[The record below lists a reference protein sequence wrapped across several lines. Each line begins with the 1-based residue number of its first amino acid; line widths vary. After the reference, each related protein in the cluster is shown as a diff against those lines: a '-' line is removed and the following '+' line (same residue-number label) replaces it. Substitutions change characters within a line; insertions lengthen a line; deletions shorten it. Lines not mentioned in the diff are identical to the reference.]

1 MASPTAVA
9 LTPILLV
16 VAVLWWETT
25 GSDGLTFDKKPRNDT
40 APPAT
45 VSAVPEAMPDVLPD
59 GGISAPSSQYTDVHR
74 ALIGCGIF
82 SRTRPEIV
90 TALSEELVPERF
102 GPGRV
107 MGAHSAIGG
116 CLYLVVSGKVKV
128 SYQRYA
134 DREIV
139 LMLLGPA
146 EIFGTL
152 TLFDAGR
159 QDMTMTTLTDVVAV
173 SITRERLSM
182 WMREHPEVC
191 EQLLRLF
198 ARWVKAMTNS
208 LSDLVF
214 ADEQGRVA
222 SRLLLLKQ
230 RFGHQ
235 DGEVVRVEND
245 LSLEDFAHL
254 AGVDP
259 ERVAATLRGFEANG
273 WIRLERRGII
283 IVDGHALSQLRQV
296 STGGS

>member
-9 LTPILLV
+9 LTPVLLV
-16 VAVLWWETT
+16 VALLWWETT
-25 GSDGLTFDKKPRNDT
+25 GSDGLTFDKRPRSDT
-40 APPAT
+40 APLATPSTVPA
-45 VSAVPEAMPDVLPD
+45 P
-59 GGISAPSSQYTDVHR
+59 PSKYTDVHR

-90 TALSEELVPERF
+90 AALSEALVPERF

-107 MGAHSAIGG
+107 LGARSVVGE

-139 LMLLGPA
+139 LMLLGPS
-146 EIFGTL
+146 EIFGTV
-152 TLFDAGR
+152 TLFDAGP
-159 QDMTMTTLTDVVAV
+159 QDMTMTALTDVVAV
-173 SITRERLSM
+173 SITRDRLSK
-182 WMREHPEVC
+182 WMRQCPEVC
-191 EQLLRLF
+191 EQVLRLF

-235 DGEVVRVEND
+235 DGEVVRVEHG
-245 LSLEDFAHL
+245 LSIEDFAHL

-273 WIRLERRGII
+273 WIRLERRGIV
-283 IVDGHALSQLRQV
+283 IVDGQALSQLRQL
-296 STGGS
+296 STGRVTDV